1 MIEFKEL
8 NVENLFERMA
18 IDVVVSGMSFAEFMV
33 KLKHLD
39 RSWAY

>member
-1 MIEFKEL
+1 MIKFKEL
-8 NVENLFERMA
+8 NSENLFERMA
-18 IDVVVSGMSFAEFMV
+18 IDVVVGGMSFAELMV